1 MIFTCS
7 ALEKKSKCYIWKNLY
22 QQNLEGCCSQCTQ
35 SHRVKFSVL
44 KVQCVSWY
52 NLHTAWF
59 CRFGLL
65 LYKPLTEPKPS
76 GIHTLN
82 VQYGLLGN
90 HLLDI
95 CLFITEKMC
104 YGGGLKIILVH
115 CKTFSKMGYIPPKSQ
130 DQFHPFCGESFGR
143 NPSVE
148 VFLDSFF
155 VAGCYW
161 LATLGI

>member
-1 MIFTCS
+1 MLHFLLLQCCEFPKVVQEVHKFQKFLFSCHCLLFSWKTDWCWPRFWPLSIMIFTCS

-22 QQNLEGCCSQCTQ
+22 QQNLEGCYSQCTQ
-35 SHRVKFSVL
+35 SHCVKFSVL

-82 VQYGLLGN
+82 V
-90 HLLDI
+90 
-95 CLFITEKMC
+95 
-104 YGGGLKIILVH
+104 
-115 CKTFSKMGYIPPKSQ
+115 
-130 DQFHPFCGESFGR
+130 
-143 NPSVE
+143 
-148 VFLDSFF
+148 
-155 VAGCYW
+155 
-161 LATLGI
+161 